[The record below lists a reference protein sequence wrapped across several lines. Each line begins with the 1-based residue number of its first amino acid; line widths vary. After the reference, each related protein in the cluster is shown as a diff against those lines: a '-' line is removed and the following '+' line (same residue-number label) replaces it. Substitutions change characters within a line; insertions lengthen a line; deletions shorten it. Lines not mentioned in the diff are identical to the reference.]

1 MTNIRKFTAQIIVL
15 MVFATVSVLP
25 AWSGDVIRMRA
36 SEAHELAMR
45 GDIIL
50 IDVRTPAEWEE
61 TGIGASAR
69 AISMRLPGFF
79 TKIEKIVKG
88 DKSRAIALICARGQ
102 RSSRMQAMLIKRG
115 YTNIIDVAE
124 GMLGSTAGPGW
135 LKLGLPL
142 SYPG

>member
-1 MTNIRKFTAQIIVL
+1 MTLFKKNATQFLVL
-15 MVFATVSVLP
+15 IVFAVVSALP
-25 AWSGDVIRMRA
+25 AWSGDVTRMKA

-50 IDVRTPAEWEE
+50 IDVRTPAEWKE
-61 TGIGASAR
+61 TGVGASAR
-69 AISMRLPGFF
+69 AVSMHLPGFF
-79 TKIEKIVKG
+79 KKIETIVNG
-88 DKSRAIALICARGQ
+88 DKSKAIALICARGN
-102 RSSRMQAMLIKRG
+102 RSNRMQAMLIERG

-142 SYPG
+142 RYPG